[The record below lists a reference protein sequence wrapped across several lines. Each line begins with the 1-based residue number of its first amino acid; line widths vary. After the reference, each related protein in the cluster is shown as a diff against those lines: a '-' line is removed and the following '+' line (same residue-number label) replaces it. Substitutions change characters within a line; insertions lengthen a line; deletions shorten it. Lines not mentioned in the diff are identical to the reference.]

1 MIPTY
6 TIILKYKSKSCGLC
20 FWCVIF
26 VWESVNIVDCVKTQ
40 RSPRNREI
48 YKMKWETITSERRQH
63 PRIHCTQRLQK
74 HLRLSHWCSCIRIC
88 NRICHLAE
96 GRGLQERQCCVKA
109 LKTFPILHNVTVFVY
124 LFYSTCV
131 LMYLCNCICER
142 QCCAKALKTFPP

>member
-1 MIPTY
+1 MVFASGVWY
-6 TIILKYKSKSCGLC
+6 SFENLLILL
-20 FWCVIF
+20 I
-26 VWESVNIVDCVKTQ
+26 VWKHREVPGIEKFTKWSGKRLPRSDVSIHEYIV
-40 RSPRNREI
+40 
-48 YKMKWETITSERRQH
+48 H
-63 PRIHCTQRLQK
+63 RLQK

-96 GRGLQERQCCVKA
+96 TRGLQERQCCVKA

-124 LFYSTCV
+124 LFYSICV